1 MKSFN
6 GLLLHSIYTAVTEA
20 NQMEFSSNEEREIW
34 EQNRTEEI
42 FNELK
47 EKHFD
52 NFTYKS
58 A

>member
-1 MKSFN
+1 MKSLN
-6 GLLLHSIYTAVTEA
+6 GLLLHSIYTAVVEA
-20 NQMEFSSNEEREIW
+20 NQMEFDSAEERDIW

-47 EKHFD
+47 KKHFD
-52 NFTYKS
+52 SFTYKS